1 MTNQSKSKILV
12 VDDEPIVLS
21 LTRQMLEECGVHV
34 IEAGSGQEALEICEQ
49 GDCRIDLLMT
59 DVVMPGMSGR
69 ELAERLA
76 TLLPSLKVLFTS
88 GYTNDAV
95 IKHGISETSQN
106 FLQKP
111 FTFEGLSKK
120 VRDIIDNVNL

>member
-12 VDDEPIVLS
+12 VEDEPIVLS
-21 LTRQMLEECGVHV
+21 LTKQILEECGYHV

-76 TLLPSLKVLFTS
+76 TLLPHLKVLFTS
-88 GYTNDAV
+88 GYTNDAI
-95 IKHGISETSQN
+95 IKHGISETKQN
-106 FLQKP
+106 FIQKP
-111 FTFEGLSKK
+111 FTFEDLSKK
-120 VRDIIDNVNL
+120 VREIIDDVNL